1 MAQSFVCLVRC
12 VEDRSCPFIV
22 VCHFRRVFSFLLQ
35 VFDPFISLDHCL
47 AQLAIH
53 LLGAVENSINR
64 NVRPGPVY
72 CAVLRHLTNLIV
84 TAAVRC
90 YVVASIRC
98 IPLRR
103 CNAFDFCVLH
113 LCRLQHLYR

>member
-1 MAQSFVCLVRC
+1 MSRSPCVQLSSSSVRPTYL
-12 VEDRSCPFIV
+12 SYLI
-22 VCHFRRVFSFLLQ
+22 
-35 VFDPFISLDHCL
+35 
-47 AQLAIH
+47 AIH

-72 CAVLRHLTNLIV
+72 CAALRHLTDLIV
-84 TAAVRC
+84 PAAVRRC
-90 YVVASIRC
+90 VVAWIRC

-113 LCRLQHLYR
+113 LRRLQHLYR